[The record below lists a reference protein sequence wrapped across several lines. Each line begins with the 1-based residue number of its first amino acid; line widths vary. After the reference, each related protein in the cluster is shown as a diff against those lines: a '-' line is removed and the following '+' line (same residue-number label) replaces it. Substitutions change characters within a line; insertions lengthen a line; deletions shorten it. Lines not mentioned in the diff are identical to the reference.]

1 MVEFAI
7 EKNKTQGETS
17 NNNMFDEGHTC
28 PFLGDSKRTKQEYQA
43 RRIPYGLTD
52 LTLEH
57 ESALKGLFD
66 SLNTYGDNKIR
77 LNDLIIALRRAFDNG
92 TVTFSRHE
100 ASAAEITG
108 EHIDSELEKLKE
120 DFDLNGDGTLDFDE
134 FRRLARMKI
143 LRLSRDDEIR
153 LGFRLLDRNNSGY
166 ITTLELKQL
175 LTTKGISPLTPEEAD
190 ELLFVADVDND
201 GLISYDEIK
210 RYLEYNRRPL
220 LN

>member
-1 MVEFAI
+1 MADLSYNGGGNAEIKISALF
-7 EKNKTQGETS
+7 GEEQCFPTV
-17 NNNMFDEGHTC
+17 
-28 PFLGDSKRTKQEYQA
+28 GDSKGRKAETNT
-43 RRIPYGLTD
+43 RRIPFGMTE
-52 LTLEH
+52 LTLDH
-57 ESALKGLFD
+57 EAALKGLFD
-66 SLNTYGDNKIR
+66 TLNTYGDGKIR
-77 LNDLIIALRRAFDNG
+77 LNDLIIAIRRAFDNG

-120 DFDLNGDGTLDFDE
+120 DFDMNGDGTLDFDE

-143 LRLSRDDEIR
+143 LRLSRDDEIQ

-175 LTTKGISPLTPEEAD
+175 LTTKGISPLTSDEAD
-190 ELLFVADVDND
+190 ELLFIADVDHD
-201 GLISYDEIK
+201 GLISYEEIK
-210 RYLEYNRRPL
+210 RYLEYNRKPL

>member
-1 MVEFAI
+1 MAESSD
-7 EKNKTQGETS
+7 NKCGNSGAKVSVLFGE
-17 NNNMFDEGHTC
+17 EQCC
-28 PFLGDSKRTKQEYQA
+28 PIVGDLKSKKAESSG
-43 RRIPYGLTD
+43 RRIPFGMTE

-57 ESALKGLFD
+57 EAALKGLFD
-66 SLNTYGDNKIR
+66 TLNTYGDGKIR
-77 LNDLIIALRRAFDNG
+77 LNDLIISIRRAFDNG

-108 EHIDSELEKLKE
+108 EHIDSELEKLRE
-120 DFDLNGDGTLDFDE
+120 DFDMNGDGTLDFDE

-143 LRLSRDDEIR
+143 LRLSRDDEIQ

-175 LTTKGISPLTPEEAD
+175 LTTKGISPLTSEEAD
-190 ELLFVADVDND
+190 ELLFIADVDHD
-201 GLISYDEIK
+201 GLISYEEIK
-210 RYLEYNRRPL
+210 RYLEYNRKPL

>member
-1 MVEFAI
+1 MEFTVG
-7 EKNKTQGETS
+7 KNNAAGET
-17 NNNMFDEGHTC
+17 NNKVTFSEYYTC
-28 PFLGDSKRTKQEYQA
+28 PFVGDTKPMKQDYQT
-43 RRIPYGLTD
+43 RRIPYGLTE

>member
-1 MVEFAI
+1 MEVTTTENCRKVDFN
-7 EKNKTQGETS
+7 EKNLFEEQ
-17 NNNMFDEGHTC
+17 NC
-28 PFLGDSKRTKQEYQA
+28 PIVGSPRGAAVNTNT
-43 RRIPYGLTD
+43 RRIPFGMTE

-57 ESALKGLFD
+57 EAALKGLFD
-66 SLNTYGDNKIR
+66 TLNTYGDGRIR
-77 LNDLIIALRRAFDNG
+77 LDDLVVALRRAFDNG

-100 ASAAEITG
+100 ASAAEVTG

-120 DFDLNGDGTLDFDE
+120 DFNSNGDFTLDFEE

-143 LRLSRDDEIR
+143 LRLSREDEIQ

-175 LTTKGISPLTPEEAD
+175 LTTKGISPLSPDEAD
-190 ELLFVADVDND
+190 ELLFIADVDHD

-210 RYLEYNRRPL
+210 RYLEYNRKPL

>member
-1 MVEFAI
+1 MADLSDIRSGNANTKVSVLFRDEQYCPIVGDTKGRNVET
-7 EKNKTQGETS
+7 NK
-17 NNNMFDEGHTC
+17 
-28 PFLGDSKRTKQEYQA
+28 
-43 RRIPYGLTD
+43 RRIPFGMTE

-57 ESALKGLFD
+57 EAALKGLFD
-66 SLNTYGDNKIR
+66 TLNTHGDGRIR

-120 DFDLNGDGTLDFDE
+120 DFDMNGDGTLNFDE

-143 LRLSRDDEIR
+143 LRLSRDDEIQ

-175 LTTKGISPLTPEEAD
+175 LTTKGISPLSSEEAD
-190 ELLFVADVDND
+190 ELLFIADVNHD
-201 GLISYDEIK
+201 GLISYEEIK
-210 RYLEYNRRPL
+210 RYLEYNRKPL

>member
-1 MVEFAI
+1 MSESSNIRNGNANVKISALYGEEQFCPI
-7 EKNKTQGETS
+7 VGDTKEKSMET
-17 NNNMFDEGHTC
+17 NT
-28 PFLGDSKRTKQEYQA
+28 
-43 RRIPYGLTD
+43 RRIPFGMTE

-57 ESALKGLFD
+57 EAALKGLFD
-66 SLNTYGDNKIR
+66 TLNTYGDGKIR

-100 ASAAEITG
+100 ASAAEVTG

-120 DFDLNGDGTLDFDE
+120 DFDMNGDGTLDFDE

-143 LRLSRDDEIR
+143 LRLSRDDEIQ

-175 LTTKGISPLTPEEAD
+175 LTTKGISPLTSEEAD
-190 ELLFVADVDND
+190 ELLFIADVDHD